1 MISLSQFLKY
11 KRQFKG
17 LSLSQMASYLGIS
30 PRTYQKIEHD
40 EPVRISVLKSVLD
53 STRFDAWDLFSL
65 KENKKT
71 LATFFSPSVFGRTE
85 KSGDDV

>member
-17 LSLSQMASYLGIS
+17 LSLSQMASYLGIL

-40 EPVRISVLKSVLD
+40 EPVRISVLKSVLKAHKRYKEAYQWV
-53 STRFDAWDLFSL
+53 SQELDLL
-65 KENKKT
+65 
-71 LATFFSPSVFGRTE
+71 RQYH
-85 KSGDDV
+85 